1 MGSID
6 NEILLGAEEDARE
19 VAFIQNY
26 IGQEYRE
33 QITEDD
39 IYYCLDVMFEEF
51 ERLESTADADG
62 YVDIDVEALA
72 NTIGKKA
79 KKDGMPAYP
88 HDALVLIAEAELEYN
103 AMLEEE

>member
-19 VAFIQNY
+19 VAFILNY

-39 IYYCLDVMFEEF
+39 IYYCLDVMMEEF
-51 ERLESTADADG
+51 ERMSATADDDG
-62 YVDIDVEALA
+62 YIDIDVEKLA
-72 NTIGKKA
+72 ACISKKA
-79 KKDGMPAYP
+79 RKDGMPAYP
-88 HDALVLIAEAELEYN
+88 QDALLLIVEAELEYN
-103 AMLEEE
+103 EQLED